1 MIGRHFAEQRLSR
14 PTNCGGGPRTL
25 EGVLCEP
32 LGKIPDAIDRMPGY
46 QCPAAQAMADSYA
59 FVEALFSPTVA
70 ALSCC
75 GCLTAEIRVRGER
88 QYNTCRRAANNAW
101 KPTLHGSRNESS
113 PSGGNSL

>member
-1 MIGRHFAEQRLSR
+1 M
-14 PTNCGGGPRTL
+14 

-32 LGKIPDAIDRMPGY
+32 LGKIPDAIDRMPGC

-75 GCLTAEIRVRGER
+75 AV
-88 QYNTCRRAANNAW
+88 
-101 KPTLHGSRNESS
+101 
-113 PSGGNSL
+113 